1 MIPDFDFDLTVNYLS
16 VYLILFLF
24 VLICNCFSST
34 LVSAQYANSK
44 LNLIGYFDGRTPCQE
59 LAKQLNETTIPECI
73 KIKWRLTLYK
83 NGADTTSGTYSLEG
97 FKFRGD
103 NILKGTWQI
112 VKGTKADPNAI
123 VYQLSYSSRGS
134 LFFLK
139 ADDDVLFFLDRD
151 KNIMVGN
158 RNFSYALYK
167 TLED

>member
-1 MIPDFDFDLTVNYLS
+1 MKRT
-16 VYLILFLF
+16 LILFQF
-24 VLICNCFSST
+24 IYICFPST
-34 LVSAQYANSK
+34 FVSAQLVNNKA
-44 LNLIGYFDGRTPCQE
+44 NLIGYFDGRTPCQE
-59 LAKQLNETTIPECI
+59 LAKQLNELTIPECI

-112 VKGTKADPNAI
+112 IKGTKADPNAI
-123 VYQLSYSSRGS
+123 VYQLSHSLKGS

-139 ADDDVLFFLDRD
+139 ADEDVFFFLDKD

-158 RNFSYALYK
+158 KHFSYALYK
-167 TLED
+167 TIED

>member
-1 MIPDFDFDLTVNYLS
+1 MKKMFFPF
-16 VYLILFLF
+16 ILL
-24 VLICNCFSST
+24 CSCFSLT
-34 LVSAQYANSK
+34 FVSAQSSNNK

-59 LAKQLNETTIPECI
+59 LANQLNEPTIPECI

-83 NGADTTSGTYSLEG
+83 NGVDTTSGTYSLEG

-112 VKGTKADPNAI
+112 IKGTKADPNAI
-123 VYQLSYSSRGS
+123 VYQLSHSSRGS

-139 ADDDVLFFLDRD
+139 ANDDVLFFLDKD

-167 TLED
+167 TIED